1 MKQAIIKDYFLH
13 GLSYKEILEFLE
25 IFYAVT
31 LSLRQLHRILRKQNL
46 FRRCRKSNITEVTQ
60 AILQNLSGS
69 SKSFG
74 YCLMHQKLRADSFVV
89 DRETVRILLKILDA
103 DGVELRSS
111 HHLARRTYVSVGPN
125 YLWHI
130 DGYDKI
136 KAYGFAIHGATDGF
150 SRNVL
155 WLRVASSNNNPQV
168 IASYYMDC
176 IRQLRLVPRAI
187 RSGRGTENTIICGIQ
202 RFLRRNAE
210 DLISDKNSFVYGSS
224 THNQRIECWW
234 SILRRSRL
242 NWWINFFKD
251 ISAENILD
259 TSLTYIEFLR
269 FCFLGILQEQLDGT
283 RRLWNNHFVRKTR
296 NTECPG
302 GRLDVLLYTP
312 SLVGG
317 KDCRSPFVEADVNLA
332 LPYYEAP
339 ELFDDIGFCSP
350 YHE

>member
-1 MKQAIIKDYFLH
+1 
-13 GLSYKEILEFLE
+13 
-25 IFYAVT
+25 
-31 LSLRQLHRILRKQNL
+31 
-46 FRRCRKSNITEVTQ
+46 
-60 AILQNLSGS
+60 
-69 SKSFG
+69 
-74 YCLMHQKLRADSFVV
+74 
-89 DRETVRILLKILDA
+89 
-103 DGVELRSS
+103 
-111 HHLARRTYVSVGPN
+111 
-125 YLWHI
+125 
-130 DGYDKI
+130 
-136 KAYGFAIHGATDGF
+136 
-150 SRNVL
+150 
-155 WLRVASSNNNPQV
+155 
-168 IASYYMDC
+168 MDC
-176 IRQLRLVPRAI
+176 IRQLRLVPREI
-187 RSGRGTENTIICGIQ
+187 RSDRGTENTIICGIQ

-210 DLISDKNSFVYGSS
+210 DLISNKNSFVYGSS

-251 ISAENILD
+251 IPAENILD
-259 TSLTYIEFLR
+259 TSLTYVEFLR

-350 YHE
+350 YHEWKESCNGKNPTSSKRAFYNSASKRWFCLKRFLVQCCSSLLVWCFHVLHSDTSKIWGIGVCAEGEG